1 MVCVVAVAFCSAS
14 SWSKAGGDQAA
25 MNAAGQMTKI
35 IEVPMQGKIDK
46 VDGAESAARDARSV
60 MQSFLDNHPI
70 IASVVERV
78 TGGRVGG
85 HADGGFVEQKQL
97 SWLAEDGAE
106 VVIPLSAAH
115 RSRALDLYEQTGA
128 ILGTST
134 AYMPMTTSNTNN
146 TYHTGGNVINVYGAP
161 GQDVTELAHEIADII
176 NGDVRSKGAVWA

>member
-1 MVCVVAVAFCSAS
+1 
-14 SWSKAGGDQAA
+14 

-35 IEVPMQGKIDK
+35 VSVPMQGKIDK

-97 SWLAEDGAE
+97 SWLGEEGAE
-106 VVIPLSAAH
+106 VVIPLSAAK
-115 RSRALDLYEQTGA
+115 RSRAMNLYEQTGN
-128 ILGTST
+128 ILGVGS
-134 AYMPMTTSNTNN
+134 AVIPSGGNNTNITRN
-146 TYHTGGNVINVYGAP
+146 YGGNVINVYGAP
-161 GQDVTELAHEIADII
+161 GQDVRELAHEVADII
-176 NGDVRSKGAVWA
+176 QGDVESEEYAWA